1 HKVLEMFGRSEAAAW
16 DDAERIAAWL
26 EQALDAYVGAVLGR
40 TLPAVALQVE
50 QLRLRLRSFARC
62 QAAWVR
68 KGWRTVGIECGT
80 PEGGA
85 PFDVDGTIVRLKGRI
100 DRIDYHEGRNEWAL
114 SDYKTSEHAALPED
128 AHRKRNGE
136 WTDLQLPLYHAILPH
151 VVDAAG
157 DPVVN
162 DPDASVR
169 VGYITLCG
177 EPADIDFRVAGWS
190 EAELSEA
197 LEAACDAVRT
207 VRRNV
212 FSFVDV
218 GNEWLSDDLAELLGR

>member
-1 HKVLEMFGRSEAAAW
+1 SEAAAW

-85 PFDVDGTIVRLKGRI
+85 PFDVDGAIVRL
-100 DRIDYHEGRNEWAL
+100 DRKSTRLN
-114 SDYKTSEHAALPED
+114 SS
-128 AHRKRNGE
+128 
-136 WTDLQLPLYHAILPH
+136 H
-151 VVDAAG
+151 VKSSYA
-157 DPVVN
+157 
-162 DPDASVR
+162 
-169 VGYITLCG
+169 
-177 EPADIDFRVAGWS
+177 
-190 EAELSEA
+190 
-197 LEAACDAVRT
+197 
-207 VRRNV
+207 
-212 FSFVDV
+212 
-218 GNEWLSDDLAELLGR
+218 